1 MIQKEIMSNYIG
13 KIVAKSKQIMTIES
27 QNNLKF
33 CEEEKYLSK
42 NWLQNYIHNRKGSK
56 VTLYYGFWAVWKGAS

>member
-13 KIVAKSKQIMTIES
+13 KIAAKSKQVMTIES

-42 NWLQNYIHNRKGSK
+42 N
-56 VTLYYGFWAVWKGAS
+56 